1 MITEEDDEDP
11 SNEHK
16 QWCTGR
22 VGNLKLKTTAY
33 KFTTVPQTAA
43 CFAGHDIYRTGDEAD
58 HPARNIVDALK
69 AHVEI
74 FEIGPGF

>member
-1 MITEEDDEDP
+1 M
-11 SNEHK
+11 
-16 QWCTGR
+16 R
-22 VGNLKLKTTAY
+22 NLHFKTTAY

-43 CFAGHDIYRTGDEAD
+43 CFAGHYIYRTGDEAD

-74 FEIGPGF
+74 FEMVLVFKGSKPNVNN

>member
-1 MITEEDDEDP
+1 MRYL
-11 SNEHK
+11 HF
-16 QWCTGR
+16 
-22 VGNLKLKTTAY
+22 KTTAY